1 MKKIIYILSI
11 VFCLTTLISCEK
23 TSEDPSKITYFVD
36 LSMNG
41 DEIII
46 HPMGQTFNDPGCVA
60 IVNEEDISSQ
70 IVVKGAVNTE
80 KGGMYTLNYSAAN
93 EDGISKV
100 LSRVVYVYDTTESP
114 IQSGFYT
121 TLNTSYRV
129 YDGGAPTL
137 FGGYQ
142 TVIIQ
147 TAPGKF
153 YASDLMGGWYHQR
166 AGYVGGA
173 MIGNFILN
181 EDNSIELVDSYI
193 DTWKDGLDFMD
204 NAKCDPENGTIYW
217 EVDYAEIMT
226 FFITLS
232 K

>member
-11 VFCLTTLISCEK
+11 IFSLTTLISCEM

-41 DEIII
+41 DEVIIL
-46 HPMGQTFNDPGCVA
+46 PMGQTFNDPGCVA
-60 IVNEEDISSQ
+60 IVNGEDISSQ

-80 KGGMYTLNYSAAN
+80 KGGVYTLNYLAAN
-93 EDGISKV
+93 EDGISKI

-121 TLNTSYRV
+121 TLNTSSRV
-129 YDGGAPTL
+129 YDSGTPVL
-137 FGGYQ
+137 FGGYK

-147 TAPGKF
+147 TEPGKF
-153 YASDLMGGWYHQR
+153 YSSDLLGGWYHQR
-166 AGYVGGA
+166 AGYADGA
-173 MIGNFILN
+173 MTGNFILN
-181 EDNSIELVDSYI
+181 EDNSIELVNSYI
-193 DTWKDGLDFMD
+193 GTWKDGLDFMA